1 VSRSRKA
8 IVAACAATLLFA
20 PAAGATGKHHSKKPS
35 PRDRDTQSFVRDVSV
50 REIAH
55 HQKEFQAI
63 ARANGGNR
71 NTLGSGGYEES
82 VNYVVDE
89 LREDGYRPKVVQFNH
104 PFWRET
110 APAVL
115 NQVTPTP
122 TVYRYGDADDDGS
135 PNVDFITMMY
145 SPTANLD
152 NARVIP
158 TNDIVIPPPTAGGS
172 TSGCEA
178 TDYPAAV
185 RGNVALVMRGTCAF
199 VDKAAMAQSQGAIGV
214 IIFNDGFSDAR
225 QNPIFVDDQVDLTIP
240 AVVSSHAVG
249 KALYDA
255 FAAGQNPTVDFQT
268 FGTLQDRFFPQ
279 VIAQTRHGDPN
290 NVVMLSAHLDSVI
303 EGPGIN
309 DNASGSGTLLQIAS
323 ELAERGR
330 DLRQAVRFG
339 WWGGEEEGL
348 IGSLYYAENLSQR
361 EVDKI
366 DGVLNYDMLASPNF
380 VRMIYDGDGSDGGN
394 PPGPPGSGLI
404 EQLHRDW
411 FDYKGLASR
420 TTPFDGRSDY
430 VGFSNRGIPAGG
442 LFTGAEDEKTAE
454 EEAIYGGAAGAWY
467 DPCYHQ
473 ACDDLSTVF
482 TGIPPL
488 DAQGLLSEDDETPT
502 EEEALANA
510 RKMRGGAMRGLDQM
524 SDAASYTT
532 WYLATAKNP
541 FGSSKAAGAKKK
553 GKKVRKLKARGH
565 REG

>member
-1 VSRSRKA
+1 LSISRKA
-8 IVAACAATLLFA
+8 IVAACAATLLIA
-20 PAAGATGKHHSKKPS
+20 PTAGATGKHHGKKPS
-35 PRDRDTQSFVRDVSV
+35 PRDRDAQSFVRDVSV
-50 REIAH
+50 KEIAR

-71 NTLGSGGYEES
+71 NTLGSGGYQES
-82 VNYVVDE
+82 VDYVVDF
-89 LREDGYRPKVVQFNH
+89 LRDHGYRPQVVDFNF

-110 APAVL
+110 APAIF

-122 TVYRYGDADDDGS
+122 KVYRYGDADDDGS
-135 PNVDFITMMY
+135 TSVDFITMTY

-152 NARVIP
+152 NVRVIP
-158 TNDIVIPPPTAGGS
+158 TNDIVIPVPSAGAS

-178 TDYPAAV
+178 TDYPAEV
-185 RGNVALVMRGTCAF
+185 RGNIALVMRGTCAF
-199 VDKAAMAQSQGAIGV
+199 VDKAAMAQSVGAAGV
-214 IIFNDGFSDAR
+214 IIFNDGFNADR
-225 QNPIFVDDQVDLTIP
+225 QAPVFVDDNVDLTIP
-240 AVVSSHAVG
+240 AVVASHAVG
-249 KALYDA
+249 KELYDA
-255 FAAGQNPTVDFQT
+255 FVAGQNPTVDLQT

-279 VIAQTRHGDPN
+279 VIAQTRSGDPN
-290 NVVMLSAHLDSVI
+290 NVVMLSAHLDSVA
-303 EGPGIN
+303 EGPGVN
-309 DNASGSGTLLQIAS
+309 DNASGSGTLLQIAA
-323 ELAERGR
+323 ELAERRR

-348 IGSLYYAENLSQR
+348 IGSLYYANNLSQR

-411 FDYKGLASR
+411 FEYKGLASR

-442 LFTGAEDEKTAE
+442 LFTGAEEVKTAE
-454 EEAIYGGAAGAWY
+454 EEAIYGGAAGSWY

-488 DAQGLLSEDDETPT
+488 DAEGLNFADETPT
-502 EEEALANA
+502 EEEAIAAA
-510 RKMRGGAMRGLDQM
+510 RKMRGGALRGLDQM
-524 SDAASYTT
+524 SDSASYTT

-541 FGSSKAAGAKKK
+541 FGSSNANGAKKK

>member
-1 VSRSRKA
+1 ML
-8 IVAACAATLLFA
+8 AACAATLCFA
-20 PAAGATGKHHSKKPS
+20 PAAGATAKHHGKQPS
-35 PRDRDTQSFVRDVSV
+35 PRDRDAQSFVRDVSV
-50 REIAH
+50 REIAR

-71 NTLGSGGYEES
+71 YTLGSGGYQES
-82 VNYVVDE
+82 VDYVVDT
-89 LREDGYRPKVVQFNH
+89 LRDHGYRPQVVDFNF

-115 NQVTPTP
+115 NQVTPTAK
-122 TVYRYGDADDDGS
+122 VYRYGDADDDGS
-135 PNVDFITMMY
+135 PNVDFITMTY

-152 NARVIP
+152 NVRVIP
-158 TNDIVIPPPTAGGS
+158 TNDIAIPPPGGAGSS

-178 TDYPAAV
+178 EDYPATV
-185 RGNVALVMRGTCAF
+185 RGNIALVMRGTCAF
-199 VDKAAMAQSQGAIGV
+199 VDKAAMAQSQGAAGV
-214 IIFNDGFSDAR
+214 IIFNDGVGATR
-225 QNPIFVDDQVDLTIP
+225 QNPIFVSDNVDLTIP
-240 AVVSSHAVG
+240 AVVASHAVG
-249 KALYDA
+249 AELYQA
-255 FAAGQNPTVDFQT
+255 FVNNQNPTVDLQT

-279 VIAQTRHGDPN
+279 VIAQTRAGDPN
-290 NVVMLSAHLDSVI
+290 NVVMLSAHLDSV
-303 EGPGIN
+303 EDGPGIN
-309 DNASGSGTLLQIAS
+309 DNASGSGTLLQIAI
-323 ELAERGR
+323 ELAERKR

-339 WWGGEEEGL
+339 WWGGEEDGL

-380 VRMIYDGDGSDGGN
+380 VRMIYDGDGTDGGN

-411 FDYKGLASR
+411 FDHKGLASR

-442 LFTGAEDEKTAE
+442 LFTGAEEVKTAE
-454 EEAIYGGAAGAWY
+454 EEAIYGGAAGSWY

-488 DAQGLLSEDDETPT
+488 DAAGLNFEDETPT
-502 EEEALANA
+502 EEEAIAAA
-510 RKMRGGAMRGLDQM
+510 RKMRGGALRGLNQM

-532 WYLATAKNP
+532 WYLATARSP
-541 FGSSKAAGAKKK
+541 FGNAGKAKGAKKK
-553 GKKVRKLKARGH
+553 GKKARKLKARGH